1 MDALTF
7 VAEIVKALAWPVT
20 TLAIVAI
27 LRRPLAQLIPL
38 LQRFKYKDF
47 EFEFGRKIA
56 EAKAEVALALPD
68 TATAK
73 ALPSAQESRLVQLA
87 EISPRAAVLE
97 AFTSVEIAA
106 ISAAHRLGMA
116 KGFPQTL
123 TFRALQFLEEGGRMD
138 PALVTL
144 LRDLRALRNQAAH
157 APEFALTTDA
167 AIQYVQ
173 LSQTA
178 IDKLSS
184 IIGA

>member
-7 VAEIVKALAWPVT
+7 ISEIVKALSWPLT

-47 EFEFGRKIA
+47 EFEFGRKIE
-56 EAKAEVALALPD
+56 EAKADAALALPESV
-68 TATAK
+68 TPK
-73 ALPSAQESRLVQLA
+73 ALPSPQEERLVQLA

-97 AFTSVEIAA
+97 AFTSVEIEA
-106 ISAAHRLGMA
+106 ISAAHRLGMT
-116 KGFPQTL
+116 KSFPRTL
-123 TFRALQFLEEGGRMD
+123 TFRALKFLEENGRID

-144 LRDLRALRNQAAH
+144 LRDLRGLRNQAAH
-157 APEFALTTDA
+157 APEFALTSDA
-167 AIQYVQ
+167 AIQYVH

-178 IDKLSS
+178 IDKLRA
-184 IIGA
+184 ITGA